1 MKPEAKLSSAGG
13 ASAAI
18 LDLAFAGVRG
28 RDPAGGEQAWRRQL
42 ACLKLGAGLADL
54 TYSELFARHPISRLA
69 MNPVDV
75 ALIVARALDACRL
88 PYVVGGSLAS
98 SVSGEPRATL
108 DIDLMIDISAASI
121 DGLISALGGDFYA
134 DAGGFLRA
142 VRERSCVNIVHL
154 PTATKVDLFVM
165 GATSIEARQMER
177 RRRIQVGMPPR
188 GELFV
193 YTPEDILLQKLRWY
207 RLGGEVSD
215 RQWRDVLGILTV
227 QGDRIDR
234 QYLRTA
240 AAEIHVVDLL
250 ERALGQID

>member
-1 MKPEAKLSSAGG
+1 MQPEAKLSSAGG
-13 ASAAI
+13 ASAGI
-18 LDLAFAGVRG
+18 LDLALAGVRG

-75 ALIVARALDACRL
+75 ALIVARALDACRV

-108 DIDLMIDISAASI
+108 DIDLMIDISPASI
-121 DGLISALGGDFYA
+121 ACLITALGADFYA
-134 DAGGFLRA
+134 EAEGFARALRD
-142 VRERSCVNIVHL
+142 RSCVNVVHL

-165 GATSIEARQMER
+165 GAVPIEALQMAR
-177 RRRIQVGMPPR
+177 RRRIQVGTPPG

-193 YTPEDILLQKLRWY
+193 YTAEDILLQKLRWY

-234 QYLRTA
+234 QYLRTG
-240 AAEIHVVDLL
+240 AAEMHVGDLL
-250 ERALGQID
+250 ERALRQID